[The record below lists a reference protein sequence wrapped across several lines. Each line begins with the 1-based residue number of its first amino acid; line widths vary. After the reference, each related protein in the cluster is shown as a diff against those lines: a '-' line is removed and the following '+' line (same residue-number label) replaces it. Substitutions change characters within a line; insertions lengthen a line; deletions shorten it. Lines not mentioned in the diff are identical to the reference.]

1 MGTDSIM
8 DNGGVIAPVRIN
20 MAALVRI
27 GVTFV
32 VVART
37 HKVIA
42 FHFLRCTFA
51 SSCFSQW

>member
-1 MGTDSIM
+1 MGADSIM

>member
-1 MGTDSIM
+1 MGADSIM

-32 VVART
+32 VART